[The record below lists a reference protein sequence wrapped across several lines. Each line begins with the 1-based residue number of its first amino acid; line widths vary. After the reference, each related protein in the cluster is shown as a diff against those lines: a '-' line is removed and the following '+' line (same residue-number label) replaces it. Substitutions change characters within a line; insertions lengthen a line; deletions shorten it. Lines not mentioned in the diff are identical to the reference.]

1 MLREIKQHYTDLRH
15 LKIVYISPLKALAA
29 EMTRTFKKHLSCF
42 KMKIEEV
49 TGDTNIPKAQ
59 LEATNIIVA
68 TPEKYDVLTRKQTA
82 DFVQD
87 VQLLIIDEIHLLDEE
102 RGAVIETIVA
112 RTLRLVESQQRPVE
126 YRILHAP
133 KEAVFHFDM
142 SYRAVPMSTKF
153 ITLTEDEGFGNK
165 GKKEKSFTPHANEV
179 AFDETA
185 IVVKKGKQVIIFV
198 HTRRETVLT
207 AKYFVKKI
215 REKGLM
221 DDFFGD
227 KRNDFNSK
235 LKKLQGK
242 ELNELLLSGI
252 DAFRSGTLKVL
263 VSTATLAWGVNLPA
277 HTVIIKGTEV
287 FNSDKGKTDKISIL
301 DVLQMFGRAG
311 RPQFDTEGAG
321 IIITDKEGYNKYL
334 AVLGKAI
341 GWFQYTYLYVC
352 MKQGSGLSY
361 DEVYS
366 LVKGTLNQL
375 ENIEMTYV
383 NNETGTFTPTLL
395 GRIASHYYVTTESMY
410 TFSEKQWRYENATT
424 IKFNL
429 VREEE
434 KHELGVLARSV
445 RLPLANPDDL
455 AYNKANI
462 LLQSSLSHVVL
473 ENYTLISETLYANQ
487 NASRIT
493 RALFELACIRSLAG
507 PTLFLLDFAKMIDR
521 QQWGD
526 SHPLSQFSG
535 LPFQVTNKLQQ
546 HHLDIETL
554 CEMDKSELVD
564 SPQYATQILAMAH
577 EFPQVVADA
586 AIIPLTSTYLDGK
599 TIGRNRTFWV
609 FVGDANYDQLYYF
622 DSFNLSQKRL
632 DDYNASGEPIEVI
645 ATIPVNSGA
654 QYIVD
659 IVSDRYLGSITTIPV
674 DDESFMTKLLR
685 LHPIPTSSLKEFQ
698 PFFDFHYF
706 NPPQTQFFHICS
718 HTNEN
723 MIVGSPTGSG
733 KTVAAELLIYVAPM
747 KALVKERLSD
757 WKKRLLKL
765 NKKIVELTGDFTP
778 DTKAV
783 QEANVILT
791 TPEKWDGITRLW
803 KKNLMFKKVGLIIL
817 DEVHILG
824 EERGPV
830 IEALVTRTKQICS
843 KMNIHIRLIALTTA
857 IANIDDMMA
866 WMNVQSCGVFNFHSS
881 LRPVPLIAH
890 IEGFFLLK
898 VIVPRMATMNKPAY
912 QAIKSH
918 SPTKPVLIFFV
929 SSRRQTRITAQDL
942 MMYSYQ

>member
-1 MLREIKQHYTDLRH
+1 
-15 LKIVYISPLKALAA
+15 
-29 EMTRTFKKHLSCF
+29 
-42 KMKIEEV
+42 MKIEEV

-112 RTLRLVESQQRPVE
+112 RTLRLVESQQRPVRVVGLSATLPNYQDVAE
-126 YRILHAP
+126 FLHAP

-215 REKGLM
+215 R
-221 DDFFGD
+221 

-252 DAFRSGTLKVL
+252 GVHHAGMYRSDRTFVEDAFRSGTLKVL

-334 AVLGKAI
+334 AVLGSMGKIKSTMLNVLADHLNAEIVSGTITNLEEAI

-410 TFSEKQWRYENATT
+410 TFSEKLNGDMKMPQLL
-424 IKFNL
+424 NL
-429 VREEE
+429 ICSSNELKQLQRVREEE

-554 CEMDKSELVD
+554 CEMDKSEL
-564 SPQYATQILAMAH
+564 
-577 EFPQVVADA
+577 
-586 AIIPLTSTYLDGK
+586 
-599 TIGRNRTFWV
+599 
-609 FVGDANYDQLYYF
+609 
-622 DSFNLSQKRL
+622 
-632 DDYNASGEPIEVI
+632 
-645 ATIPVNSGA
+645 
-654 QYIVD
+654 
-659 IVSDRYLGSITTIPV
+659 
-674 DDESFMTKLLR
+674 
-685 LHPIPTSSLKEFQ
+685 
-698 PFFDFHYF
+698 
-706 NPPQTQFFHICS
+706 
-718 HTNEN
+718 
-723 MIVGSPTGSG
+723 
-733 KTVAAELLIYVAPM
+733 
-747 KALVKERLSD
+747 
-757 WKKRLLKL
+757 
-765 NKKIVELTGDFTP
+765 
-778 DTKAV
+778 
-783 QEANVILT
+783 
-791 TPEKWDGITRLW
+791 
-803 KKNLMFKKVGLIIL
+803 
-817 DEVHILG
+817 
-824 EERGPV
+824 
-830 IEALVTRTKQICS
+830 
-843 KMNIHIRLIALTTA
+843 
-857 IANIDDMMA
+857 
-866 WMNVQSCGVFNFHSS
+866 
-881 LRPVPLIAH
+881 
-890 IEGFFLLK
+890 
-898 VIVPRMATMNKPAY
+898 
-912 QAIKSH
+912 
-918 SPTKPVLIFFV
+918 
-929 SSRRQTRITAQDL
+929 
-942 MMYSYQ
+942 